1 MSDNRSGGPST
12 KQSLEALYEKMST
25 VVRANLER
33 AGTLTEET
41 LERALKE
48 ARDWARQLKEQYG
61 EDVPKVAEYLRR
73 DFQEAVRQAGKQTR
87 RSLDLDRIGVGILG
101 FVQKMAE
108 RAGSQLESF
117 ASKLDE
123 RLTYKTG
130 EVAGPGT
137 LTCTRCSQH
146 LSFDSASRIP
156 PCPKC
161 RNTTFRRG
169 Y

>member
-1 MSDNRSGGPST
+1 MSENRNGGPGS
-12 KQSLEALYEKMST
+12 KQSLESLYEKMST
-25 VVRANLER
+25 VARESLER

-41 LERALKE
+41 LDRALKE
-48 ARDWARQLKEQYG
+48 ARDWARQLKEQYS

-73 DFQEAVRQAGKQTR
+73 DFQEAVRHAGEQTR
-87 RSLDLDRIGVGILG
+87 RSLDLDRIGVGVLG

-137 LTCTRCSQH
+137 LTCTQCPQQ
-146 LSFDSASRIP
+146 LAFDSASRIP

-161 RNTTFRRG
+161 RNTTFRRS

>member
-1 MSDNRSGGPST
+1 MSDNRSGGPGS
-12 KQSLEALYEKMST
+12 QQGLEAIYEKVST
-25 VVRANLER
+25 VVRANLAR

-41 LERALKE
+41 LARARKE

-61 EDVPKVAEYLRR
+61 EDVPTVAEYLRR

-137 LTCTRCSQH
+137 LTCTQCSQH

-161 RNTTFRRG
+161 HSTTFRRG